1 MRTPHPRSARPS
13 SRLISLGERRP
24 EELDTLAERARYGPN
39 RHHKR
44 KMFDGCAGSAR
55 LDKTLCDGA
64 WANTQQKSEALLR
77 EGIRRGMISEQTHNA
92 WPQNVWAVDQQNEVY
107 QANLTNSGTG
117 EYHGFPI
124 RGEGSFLSLI
134 RSEWAVRFR

>member
-1 MRTPHPRSARPS
+1 MRTPQARSTGPS
-13 SRLISLGERRP
+13 ARLISPGERRP
-24 EELDTLAERARYGPN
+24 EELDDLAKHARYGPN

-44 KMFDGCAGSAR
+44 KMFDGAAGSAR

-64 WANTQQKSEALLR
+64 WANTQERSEGLLG
-77 EGIRRGMISEQTHNA
+77 EGFRRGMISQQVRDA
-92 WPQNVWAVDQQNEVY
+92 WPQNVWAVDDRNEVY

-134 RSEWAVRFR
+134 RSEWVARSR